1 MTKHFQ
7 KSKSRR
13 NKMSNKDL
21 HLEISKLIGAPI
33 NTQLPV
39 PVELAAIADV
49 ATAEPGEHVYRIENL
64 DTVADV
70 ILDLDADG
78 VITPVKRTPG
88 SDVELTFKGLNSKQE
103 YVMLNDVLNSVD
115 QNALAR
121 RKASISRGMDKLELK
136 IILDALVTPASAY
149 YPANKIANA
158 IDAAAVSAEDLYDVI
173 VKAKQAVEDYGDKF
187 LLLCGKNV
195 KAKIDTY
202 EKDNAT
208 SFNYLVGLEDK
219 LAKMGITV
227 MKVFGQVSNATNEA
241 EVDLL
246 DANMFI
252 LISQNSRI
260 ADGKPVKFIRRKITA
275 DIAAEAG
282 LVVDA
287 QQRGVLVTPS
297 PVQVVVSGTRQSV
310 WAYGV
315 IGFESVIFCVTNP
328 LAIAKCDC
336 SAIL

>member
-1 MTKHFQ
+1 MDV
-7 KSKSRR
+7 
-13 NKMSNKDL
+13 NKDL
-21 HLEISKLIGAPI
+21 HLEIAKLIGNPVSV
-33 NTQLPV
+33 QLVV
-39 PVELAAIADV
+39 PVELSAIADFD
-49 ATAEPGEHVYRIENL
+49 TAEPGEHVYRIENM

-70 ILDLDADG
+70 ILDIDANG

-121 RKASISRGMDKLELK
+121 RKDSIARGMDKRELK
-136 IILDALVTPASAY
+136 LVLDALVKPSSTY
-149 YPANKIANA
+149 YPANKVANVR
-158 IDAAAVSAEDLYDVI
+158 DTAAVSGQDLYDVI
-173 VKAKQAVEDYGDKF
+173 VAAKHDVEDYGDKF

-195 KAKIDTY
+195 MNKIDTY
-202 EKDNAT
+202 DKDNANE
-208 SFNYLVGLEDK
+208 FNYNVALKAK
-219 LAKMGITV
+219 LAEMGITP
-227 MKVFGQVSNATNEA
+227 MKIFGKVSQADNEA

-246 DANMFI
+246 DADTFV
-252 LISQNSRI
+252 LVAQNSRI

-275 DIAAEAG
+275 DIAKEAG
-282 LVVDA
+282 LTVDGE
-287 QQRGVLVTPS
+287 QRGVLVTPS

-328 LAIAKCDC
+328 YAIATCDC